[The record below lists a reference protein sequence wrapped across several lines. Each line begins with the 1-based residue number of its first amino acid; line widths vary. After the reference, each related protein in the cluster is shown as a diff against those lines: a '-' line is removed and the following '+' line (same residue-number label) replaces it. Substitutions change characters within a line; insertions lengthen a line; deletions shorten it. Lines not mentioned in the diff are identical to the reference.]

1 MRPEID
7 EPNAMDFSSADG
19 VPPNVITRG
28 YGDIEN
34 DLGVV
39 MGEIE
44 NLQNEIELLHAE
56 KLELKEELENFEE
69 EFDEDADAVSG

>member
-1 MRPEID
+1 MSR
-7 EPNAMDFSSADG
+7 MDALDFTD
-19 VPPNVITRG
+19 VTPPNVTTRG
-28 YGDIEN
+28 VGDIEN

-44 NLQNEIELLHAE
+44 NLVNEIDRLHDE
-56 KLELKEELENFEE
+56 KLALKEELESFEE